1 MIKNVFLVVGFLMM
15 VLLGSSQSLTLITYN
30 IRYNNPNDGDNRWET
45 RKNDLADQVKFYEP
59 DILGI
64 QEGLHQQVIFLDSC
78 LTDYGWVGVGR
89 DDGKTK
95 GEYSAIFYNKSTIS
109 LFEEAHTFWLSET
122 PDKISVGW
130 DASMER
136 ICTYALFQNLQTG
149 ELFYVFNTHFDHIGK
164 EAQQNSA
171 LLILK
176 KMNEIN
182 TGNLSVFLMGDFNME
197 PNEKG
202 IRFLAS
208 EMNDSKIVAD
218 KVNFGPNATFNGF
231 NFQEAP
237 TKRIDYIFTSRNV
250 AVEKYA
256 VLTDSKQ
263 GRYYSDHF
271 AVFVEILL

>member
-1 MIKNVFLVVGFLMM
+1 MIKNISLALGFLMM
-15 VLLGSSQSLTLITYN
+15 VLVSNSQSLKLMTYN
-30 IRYNNPNDGDNRWET
+30 IRYDNPNDGENRWEV
-45 RKNDLADQVKFYEP
+45 RKNGLADQIKFYEP

-64 QEGLHQQVIFLDSC
+64 QEGLHRQVSYLDSC
-78 LTDYGWVGVGR
+78 LTDYDWVGAGR

-95 GEYSAIFYNKSTIS
+95 GEYSAILYKKSTVS

-136 ICTYALFQNLQTG
+136 ICTYALFKNLHTG

-164 EAQQNSA
+164 EAQQKSA

-176 KMNEIN
+176 KMKEIN

-197 PNEKG
+197 PYEKG
-202 IRFLAS
+202 IRLIAS
-208 EMNDSKIVAD
+208 EMNDSKIVAE
-218 KVNFGPNATFNGF
+218 KVNFGPDATFNGF
-231 NFQEAP
+231 NFQEPP

-256 VLTDSKQ
+256 ALTDSKE

-271 AVFVEILL
+271 AVFVEIVL